1 MFEATVMAIGLVRS
15 LRSEARGREVPDPL
29 VWEIERRLNEL
40 VRSERF
46 GEAEDLVRKLQLPR
60 KDEEVALRQIAEIRD
75 RPAQIREWNNR
86 INEFVRSGDFDAA
99 IRFVRTLDLP
109 QKDRDDAARRIQEV
123 ARTRRETL
131 ARLKE
136 WNDRLNAL
144 LRQGDFE
151 AAIRFVR
158 SLDLPLKQ
166 KDGIVDRIEEMR
178 EAETQRQKSAKAA
191 QEWCAE
197 FDARLKRGD
206 VDAAARFVGSSD
218 LPLAEK
224 SRLVS
229 QIYEDERRQRQQQNQ
244 TEAWY
249 NELVYLLGAHKEK
262 EARKYA
268 RSLPIDKIA
277 QEALYQRAQAAVGWP
292 PWQLIS
298 RNSTVLAARDC
309 NGLFGKAC
317 TSEHDA
323 ALSASA
329 ARCSTA
335 GGRRSGLAR
344 VFDCHPYPSSS
355 HRRRVVY
362 QVLSGHISSSIPCT
376 RCAFGCRYR
385 VVVLMLA

>member
-1 MFEATVMAIGLVRS
+1 
-15 LRSEARGREVPDPL
+15 

-109 QKDRDDAARRIQEV
+109 QKDRDDATRRIQEV
-123 ARTRRETL
+123 ARTRRETQV
-131 ARLKE
+131 RLKE

-144 LRQGDFE
+144 LRQSDFE
-151 AAIRFVR
+151 AAIHFVR

-178 EAETQRQKSAKAA
+178 EAETQRQKSAKAT
-191 QEWCAE
+191 QEWHAE
-197 FDARLKRGD
+197 LDARLKRGD

-218 LPLAEK
+218 LPPAEK

-229 QIYEDERRQRQQQNQ
+229 QMYEDERRQRQQQNQ

-249 NELVYLLGAHKEK
+249 SELVYLLGAHKEK
-262 EARKYA
+262 EAWKYA

-277 QEALYQRAQAAVGWP
+277 QEALYRRAQAAVG
-292 PWQLIS
+292 
-298 RNSTVLAARDC
+298 
-309 NGLFGKAC
+309 
-317 TSEHDA
+317 
-323 ALSASA
+323 
-329 ARCSTA
+329 
-335 GGRRSGLAR
+335 
-344 VFDCHPYPSSS
+344 
-355 HRRRVVY
+355 
-362 QVLSGHISSSIPCT
+362 
-376 RCAFGCRYR
+376 
-385 VVVLMLA
+385 